1 MRTPY
6 HKIRLKRTFLIKH
19 FMVEIKETQEEPQ
32 DQPINSEAIVGEQ
45 STAPVKEGAPTKSIR
60 RSTFIEA
67 GNEEVEDV
75 VYVHDKPLRKLAKQA
90 AVTAAVAVLILA
102 TVGFI
107 MGLTG
112 LRTPHISGDAISNQ
126 WNSLFGDG
134 DSDQNWNELEKNP

>member
-1 MRTPY
+1 
-6 HKIRLKRTFLIKH
+6 
-19 FMVEIKETQEEPQ
+19 MVEIKETQEEPQ

-60 RSTFIEA
+60 RSTFIEP
-67 GNEEVEDV
+67 GNEETEAV
-75 VYVHDKPLRKLAKQA
+75 VYVHDKPFRKLVKQA

-112 LRTPHISGDAISNQ
+112 LRTPYISGDAISNQ
-126 WNSLFGDG
+126 WNSLFVDG
-134 DSDQNWNELEKNP
+134 GTDQNWNELEKNP

>member
-1 MRTPY
+1 
-6 HKIRLKRTFLIKH
+6 
-19 FMVEIKETQEEPQ
+19 MVEIKETQEEPQ
-32 DQPINSEAIVGEQ
+32 DQPINPEV
-45 STAPVKEGAPTKSIR
+45 TAPEQAPAPAPEGAPTQSIR

-75 VYVHDKPLRKLAKQA
+75 VYVHDRPFRKLIKQA
-90 AVTAAVAVLILA
+90 AVTAAVAVLVLA

-126 WNSLFGDG
+126 WNSIFGDG